1 MTTDVFRSGYVS
13 IIGRPNAGKSTLLNN
28 ILGEKIS
35 IVTPKPQTTR
45 KKITGIR
52 TTEDS
57 QIIFIDTPGLHRPRH
72 KLGEFMEKEAL
83 EALEHVDIILFVAE
97 PQKPGYGDKGIIDL
111 FNRMTKKAVVYLLI
125 NKIDTVK
132 KQEVLPVI
140 DEYSKLYEFDE
151 ILPVSALEAE
161 DVRLVTEKIL
171 ERLPV
176 GPRYY
181 PDDVITD
188 QYERVVVSELV
199 REKIMEATEEEV
211 PHSVAV
217 EVIRWAERKSGVLEL
232 AFNIYV
238 EKESQKGIIIG
249 KRGERL
255 KAIGAASRADIE
267 SFLGRKVFMQLWVKV
282 MKDWRSN
289 ERSLAELGFK

>member
-1 MTTDVFRSGYVS
+1 MIKDVFRSGYVS

-28 ILGEKIS
+28 IIGEKIS

-52 TTEDS
+52 NTEDS
-57 QIIFIDTPGLHRPRH
+57 QIIFIDTPGIHKPKH
-72 KLGEFMEKEAL
+72 KLGEFMEKEAMK
-83 EALEHVDIILFVAE
+83 ALEHVDIILFMVE
-97 PQKPGYGDKGIIDL
+97 PQKPGYGDKCILEL
-111 FNRMTKKAVVYLLI
+111 FNPRGGKAVVFLLI
-125 NKIDTVK
+125 NKIDTIK
-132 KQEVLPVI
+132 KQEILPVI

-151 ILPVSALEAE
+151 ILPVSALNPE
-161 DVRLVTEKIL
+161 DVQLITGKLV

-188 QYERVVVSELV
+188 QYERVVVAELV
-199 REKIMEATEEEV
+199 REKIMEATEDEV

-217 EVIRWAERKSGVLEL
+217 EVLKWTERKSGLLAL

-249 KRGERL
+249 KKGERL
-255 KAIGAASRADIE
+255 KALGAASRADIE
-267 SFLGRKVFMQLWVKV
+267 LFLGRKVFMELWVKV
-282 MKDWRSN
+282 MKDWRSDA
-289 ERSLAELGFK
+289 RALAELGFK

>member
-1 MTTDVFRSGYVS
+1 MTEDVFRSGYVS

-28 ILGEKIS
+28 IIGEKIS

-52 TTEDS
+52 NAEDS
-57 QIIFIDTPGLHRPRH
+57 QIIFIDTPGIHKPKH
-72 KLGEFMEKEAL
+72 KLGEFMEKEAMK
-83 EALEHVDIILFVAE
+83 ALEHVDIILFMVE
-97 PQKPGYGDKGIIDL
+97 PQKPGYGDKCIIDL
-111 FNRMTKKAVVYLLI
+111 FNNIAKKTVVFLLI
-125 NKIDTVK
+125 NKIDTIK
-132 KQEVLPVI
+132 KQEILPVI

-151 ILPVSALEAE
+151 ILPVSALNPE
-161 DVRLVTEKIL
+161 DVQLITGKIV
-171 ERLPV
+171 ERLPA

-188 QYERVVVSELV
+188 QYEMVVVAEIV
-199 REKIMEATEEEV
+199 REKIMEATEDEV

-217 EVIRWAERKSGVLEL
+217 EVLKWTERKSGLLAL

-249 KRGERL
+249 KKGERL
-255 KAIGAASRADIE
+255 KAIGAASRSDIE
-267 SFLGRKVFMQLWVKV
+267 LFLGRKVFMELWVKV
-282 MKDWRSN
+282 MKDWRSDA
-289 ERSLAELGFK
+289 RALTELGFK

>member
-1 MTTDVFRSGYVS
+1 MKEAGFRSGYVS

-28 ILGEKIS
+28 IVGEKIS

-52 TTEDS
+52 NTEDS
-57 QIIFIDTPGLHRPRH
+57 QIIFIDTPGIHKPKH
-72 KLGEFMEKEAL
+72 KLGEFMEKEAMK
-83 EALEHVDIILFVAE
+83 ALEHVDIILFMVE
-97 PQKPGYGDKGIIDL
+97 PQKPGYGDKCIIEL
-111 FNRMTKKAVVYLLI
+111 FNNMGKKPVVFLLI
-125 NKIDTVK
+125 NKLDTVK

-151 ILPVSALEAE
+151 ILPVSALNPE
-161 DVRLVTEKIL
+161 DVQLITDKIV

-188 QYERVVVSELV
+188 QYERVVVAEIV
-199 REKIMEATEEEV
+199 REKIMEATEDEV
-211 PHSVAV
+211 PHAVAV
-217 EVIRWAERKSGVLEL
+217 EALKWTERKSGLLAL

-249 KRGERL
+249 KKGERL

-267 SFLGRKVFMQLWVKV
+267 LFLGRKVFMELWVKV
-282 MKDWRSN
+282 MKDWRSDA
-289 ERSLAELGFK
+289 RALTELGFK